1 MFRNLPKYA
10 ETASNSFWSTRTPAH
25 WAVRP
30 GLAVLQENRRKN
42 SGMIETQVL
51 SLSYG
56 RVVVKP
62 LEKQRGLVPDSY
74 EGYQVLE
81 PGDIVVRPTDL
92 QNDQTSVRVGQ
103 VKDHGIITS
112 AYIGLRV
119 AGDWDGAYAYQYLTA
134 IDSTR
139 RIYGM
144 GSGLRQQLG
153 WADLKRMPCLVPPI
167 EEQAAIVK
175 YLAHANARIDKAIV
189 TKRRLISLL
198 DELDRS
204 VENSLAGSLS
214 SMASGGREISWL
226 GGLPRTW
233 LSAPAKRL
241 FKEVDRR
248 SKSGREGLLS
258 LRMREGLVDA
268 NEFTETPIP
277 PDDLLGYKIVQ
288 PGELVMNRMRAA
300 IGLFGVAKT
309 TGLVSPD
316 YSTMTVAEGIDP
328 HFYLHLFKTD
338 AAMAEFRRRSNG
350 LGTGSSGFMRLYY
363 EDFGPIA
370 LPLPPL
376 KEQRRVVRDINRQ
389 YAETLPVRSRT
400 SREIAL
406 LQEFR
411 MRLIADVVTG
421 QVDVRKIAATL
432 PDTSA
437 SSASAS
443 LTTDVE
449 LVEVLGEGEL

>member
-1 MFRNLPKYA
+1 MFRDLPKYA
-10 ETASNSFWSTRTPAH
+10 ETTSNSFWSTRTPTH

-30 GLAVLQENRRKN
+30 GLAVLKENRRRN
-42 SGMIETQVL
+42 TGLIETQVL

-56 RVVVKP
+56 QVVVKP
-62 LEKQRGLVPDSY
+62 FEKQHGLVPDSY

-81 PGDIVVRPTDL
+81 PGDIVIRPTDL
-92 QNDQTSVRVGQ
+92 QNDQTSVRVGHA
-103 VKDHGIITS
+103 KDHGIITS
-112 AYIGLRV
+112 AYIGLRA

-134 IDSTR
+134 IDSTK

-241 FKEVDRR
+241 LKEVDRR

-316 YSTMTVAEGIDP
+316 YSTMIVVEGIDP

-363 EDFGPIA
+363 EDFGSIA

-432 PDTSA
+432 PETSA

>member
-1 MFRNLPKYA
+1 MFRDLPPYVQ
-10 ETASNSFWSTRTPAH
+10 TTQNPFWSAPTPSH
-25 WAVRP
+25 WSVQP
-30 GLAVLQENRRKN
+30 GLAVLQENRHKN
-42 SGMIETQVL
+42 DGLIESQVL

-56 RVVVKP
+56 KVVVKP
-62 LEKQRGLVPDSY
+62 VEQQRGLVPDSY
-74 EGYQVLE
+74 EGYQILD

-92 QNDQTSVRVGQ
+92 QNDQTSIRVGH
-103 VKDHGIITS
+103 VKDRGIITS
-112 AYIGLRV
+112 AYIGLRPTG
-119 AGDWDGAYAYQYLTA
+119 AWGDSYAYLYLTVV
-134 IDSTR
+134 DSSK

-153 WADLKRMPCLVPPI
+153 WSDLKRMPCLVPPA

-175 YLAHANARIDKAIV
+175 YLAHANTRIDKAIV
-189 TKRRLISLL
+189 AKRHLISLL

-204 VENSLAGSLS
+204 VENGLAGSLS

-226 GGLPRTW
+226 GRLPRTW

-248 SKSGREGLLS
+248 SKTGREGLLS

-277 PDDLLGYKIVQ
+277 PEHLVGYKIVQ

-376 KEQRRVVRDINRQ
+376 EEQQRVVRDVNRQ

-411 MRLIADVVTG
+411 TRLVADVVTG
-421 QVDVRKIAATL
+421 QVDVRAIAATL
-432 PDTSA
+432 PDAPQSFDNTFSA
-437 SSASAS
+437 
-443 LTTDVE
+443 TDDDLE
-449 LVEVLGEGEL
+449 EALSEGEE